1 MKFKL
6 YQNKLNKK
14 VRMDI
19 KKLEKENRYYDIYEK
34 YPFYTNY
41 RKAMNF
47 DSKIETGKNYS
58 DLKYR
63 IRELTIYNSFKK
75 IKQDA
80 IKALICCFIGP
91 HIALLYLSGLNC
103 LSNYNTYKFNKE
115 IITQYDD
122 NLEEYASQFDTNT
135 MSDMEII
142 MTVMNDIRSNTQYG
156 FDFDETEIYNRPRVV
171 LNDNNNIGVCRHM
184 ADKFTTI
191 MNMINPDYEA
201 YNLAVYLDA
210 EYSKYTPCN
219 IDRPLS
225 DKFKEDLENDE
236 NNNESTPEL
245 EKKLLANHMVSILK
259 PIGKKYYLVVD
270 VTNPSIGV
278 LKDGKIY
285 MFNANDYSFIE
296 YRPIFQYITSINGSY
311 TNVMNDFLSSKDQN
325 IDLDE
330 LNKLY
335 GLKQQNKVLEKIKN

>member
-58 DLKYR
+58 GLKYR

-75 IKQDA
+75 IKQAA
-80 IKALICCFIGP
+80 IKALIYCFIGP
-91 HIALLYLSGLNC
+91 HIVLLYLSGLNC
-103 LSNYNTYKFNKE
+103 LSNYNTYKFNEE

-201 YNLAVYLDA
+201 YNLLVYLD
-210 EYSKYTPCN
+210 SNCDTFVPCNVYTPV
-219 IDRPLS
+219 S
-225 DKFKEDLENDE
+225 DKYREEMT
-236 NNNESTPEL
+236 NNTNETNPSEL

-259 PIGKKYYLVVD
+259 PIDKDYYLVVD

-285 MFNANDYSFIE
+285 MFNTMDYSFIE
-296 YRPIFQYITSINGSY
+296 YRPILQYITSVNNSY
-311 TNVMNDFLSSKDQN
+311 SNVTKDFLSSKKQD
-325 IDLDE
+325 IDLNE
-330 LNKLY
+330 LNKEY
-335 GLKQQNKVLEKIKN
+335 GLKEQNRVLEKIKN